1 MSKLTDLEKKQY
13 INILYK
19 EKNSKNLRKD
29 IGKLSTLNTKIP
41 QKFYRYRSLANEYET
56 DNIMQGQIWL
66 SKPTEFNDPYDSMIN
81 IDLDEILKKY
91 LEADKEIIYKYNS
104 LSRGDKRKVRRN
116 IEREKAKLEKD
127 IKKELEIL
135 RKSFGIA
142 CFSESY
148 DSLLMWSHYAD
159 YHRGICLEYSF
170 EEIKNIAP
178 FCPVIYT
185 DRFENLVN
193 YVDIKQDEVSDE
205 AIKLF
210 MTKSKDWSY
219 ENEWR
224 IIDIL
229 VEDGAEKGRILKG
242 LKPQKILMGCK
253 ISDTNERETIKVAN
267 KLNIPIAKMKMDT
280 KRFRVYIDK

>member
-1 MSKLTDLEKKQY
+1 MSKLTDQEKKLY
-13 INILYK
+13 ISILFEEHNFKNIRRNRQCISGL
-19 EKNSKNLRKD
+19 KN
-29 IGKLSTLNTKIP
+29 KIP
-41 QKFYRYRSLANEYET
+41 QKFYRYRSLSNEYEL

-66 SKPTEFNDPYDSMIN
+66 SIPAEFNDPYDSMIN

-91 LEADKEIIYKYNS
+91 LEADKEIIQQYNS
-104 LSRGDKRKVRRN
+104 LSRGDKRKARRY
-116 IEREKAKLEKD
+116 IEKEKAKLEKD
-127 IKKELEIL
+127 INKELEIL
-135 RKSFGIA
+135 RESFGIA

-193 YVDIKQDEVSDE
+193 YVDIKQDEVSDD

-224 IIDIL
+224 IIDTL

-253 ISDTNERETIKVAN
+253 ISDTNKSKIVKIAS
-267 KLNIPIAKMKMDT
+267 KLHIPIANMKMDT